1 MVLTLFLKPIM
12 QKEFV
17 DLSVLMFFTVSILS
31 HILIL
36 EAFSI
41 ASLHIYI

>member
-1 MVLTLFLKPIM
+1 MVLTLFLKPIK

-31 HILIL
+31 QILIL
-36 EAFSI
+36 KAFSV
-41 ASLHIYI
+41 ASLHIYT